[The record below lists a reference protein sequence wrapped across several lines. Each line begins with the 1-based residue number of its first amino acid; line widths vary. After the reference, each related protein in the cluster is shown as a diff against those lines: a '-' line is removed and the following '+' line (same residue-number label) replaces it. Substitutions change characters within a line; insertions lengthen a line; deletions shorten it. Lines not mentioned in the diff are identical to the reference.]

1 MRIKKNSKC
10 LEADLNSELIL
21 LNLITGKYIQLN
33 ETGRI
38 IWNSLDNAKTD
49 VDLKRIIQ
57 SEYFTDKID
66 ARVENDIDEFI
77 DFASEA
83 GIVEVEKS

>member
-1 MRIKKNSKC
+1 MKIKKNSKC